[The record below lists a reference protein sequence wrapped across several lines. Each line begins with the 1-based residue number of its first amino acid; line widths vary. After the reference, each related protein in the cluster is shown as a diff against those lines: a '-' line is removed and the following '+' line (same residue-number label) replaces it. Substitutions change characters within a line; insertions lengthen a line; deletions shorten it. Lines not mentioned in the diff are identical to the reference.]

1 MLRIINND
9 YHSLNSY
16 LLEVS
21 RKNMVGKTKV
31 QSPARYNRRLHYH
44 ASGYDIDF
52 EKLLESDFIVAN
64 VNVGDYV
71 CTVAYKGVLS
81 KLADLV
87 ERSPNHYANI
97 QMTIKALDQSIDE
110 ADILVNC
117 TCADF
122 KYRFAYWATQYDYK
136 YGEPENRPSDITNP
150 NDKLGAICK
159 HLTAILA
166 NKRWLRKLAS
176 ILNNFIR
183 ENVDEI
189 REVMGLSKDE
199 FIVNPLRFGKIEP
212 KQEPKTE
219 PGNEP
224 DTDEELEP
232 VDDGGDTDG
241 SPDEQ

>member
-1 MLRIINND
+1 MIYVEYRVPS
-9 YHSLNSY
+9 HSS

-31 QSPARYNRRLHYH
+31 QSPERYNKRLHYH

-52 EKLLESDFIVAN
+52 EQLLSSDFIVAN
-64 VNVGDYV
+64 VKVGDYI

-87 ERSPNHYANI
+87 ERSPQHYANI
-97 QMTIKALDQSIDE
+97 QMTIRALDQSIDE
-110 ADILVNC
+110 ADVLVNC

-122 KYRFAYWATQYDYK
+122 RYRFAYWATKYDYK
-136 YGEPENRPSDITNP
+136 YGAPETRPSDITNP
-150 NDKLGAICK
+150 NDKLGAVCK

-176 ILNNFIR
+176 VLNNFIR

-189 REVMGLSKDE
+189 REVMGLSEDE
-199 FIVNPLRFGKIEP
+199 FIVNPLRFGKIDN
-212 KQEPKTE
+212 Q
-219 PGNEP
+219 NN
-224 DTDEELEP
+224 EELEP
-232 VDDGGDTDG
+232 VDGGDTDG
-241 SPDEQ
+241 STNEG